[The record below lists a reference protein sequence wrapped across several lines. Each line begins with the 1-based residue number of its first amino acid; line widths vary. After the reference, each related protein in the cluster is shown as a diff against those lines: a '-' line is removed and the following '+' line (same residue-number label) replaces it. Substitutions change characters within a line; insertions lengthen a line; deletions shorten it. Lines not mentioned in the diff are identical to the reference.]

1 MNNIKETIRQL
12 AQGGRQTVSL
22 VCTVDAVDKTARTVD
37 CTPLDESAPLLGV
50 NLQANQESTF
60 GVVAFPKVGSYVV
73 VGFVADGAAGVVL
86 LTDEVESVEVVISGD
101 TARISADKDGVR
113 VLMGDDTSAELT
125 KEGITLNGGGFGGMV
140 KVEELT
146 GRINTIENDINEL
159 KNIFSAWVV
168 VPQDGGAALSALAGN
183 WAGNLLTLTQRGDY
197 ENEKVKHG

>member
-12 AQGGRQTVSL
+12 AQGGRQSVSL

-101 TARISADKDGVR
+101 TARITADKDGVR
-113 VLMGDDTSAELT
+113 VLMGDDTSAELM
-125 KEGITLNGGGFGGMV
+125 KEGVILNGGGLGGIV
-140 KVEELT
+140 KVEQLT
-146 GRINTIENDINEL
+146 EHFNAIENDINEL
-159 KNIFSAWVV
+159 KNIFSAWVA
-168 VPQDGGAALSALAGN
+168 VPQDGGAALLALTAN
-183 WAGNLLTLTQRGDY
+183 WAGNLLTPTQRGDY